1 VFFAAFVVKYGPMPR
16 LPREFYAQPDTLQ
29 LARDLLGKRLV
40 APTPAGARVSGY
52 IVELEAYLGPAD
64 RASHAWNGRRTA
76 RTEIMFGPAGR
87 VYVFFIYG
95 MYFQFNVV
103 AGPTDTPHAI
113 LIRALEP
120 DEGGEIMQA
129 RRPKHPLKNWT
140 SGPGKLCLALGLDRS
155 YNGADLRG
163 PRVWLEEGRAVAP
176 AEIAAGPRIGI
187 DYAGDFVDKPWRFW
201 LRGNPFVSK

>member
-1 VFFAAFVVKYGPMPR
+1 MTKLSR
-16 LPREFYAQPDTLQ
+16 KFYENADTLR
-29 LARDLLGKRLV
+29 LARALLGVRLV
-40 APTPAGARVSGY
+40 APAPDGARVSGY
-52 IVELEAYLGPAD
+52 IVETEAYLGPAD

-76 RTEIMFGPAGR
+76 RTEIMYGPAGNA
-87 VYVFFIYG
+87 YVFFIYG

-103 AGPTDTPHAI
+103 AGPPETPHAI

-120 DEGGEIMQA
+120 DEGAGIMQE
-129 RRPKHPLKNWT
+129 RRPGQSRKNWT

-163 PRVWLEEGRAVAP
+163 EKVWLEPGRAVAP

-187 DYAGDFVDKPWRFW
+187 DYAGEYVDKPWRFW

>member
-1 VFFAAFVVKYGPMPR
+1 MAK
-16 LPREFYAQPDTLQ
+16 LPREFYAQNDTLQ
-29 LARDLLGKRLV
+29 LARDLLGTRLV
-40 APTPAGARVSGY
+40 APTPEGVRVSGY

-76 RTEIMFGPAGR
+76 RTEIMYGPAGA

-95 MYFQFNVV
+95 MYYQFNVV
-103 AGPTDTPHAI
+103 TGPPDTPHAI

-120 DEGGEIMQA
+120 DEGGEIMQE
-129 RRPKHPLKNWT
+129 RRPRQPLKNWT

-155 YNGADLRG
+155 HNGADLG
-163 PRVWLEEGRAVAP
+163 GERVWLEQGRAVTP

-201 LRGNPFVSK
+201 LRGNKFVSR